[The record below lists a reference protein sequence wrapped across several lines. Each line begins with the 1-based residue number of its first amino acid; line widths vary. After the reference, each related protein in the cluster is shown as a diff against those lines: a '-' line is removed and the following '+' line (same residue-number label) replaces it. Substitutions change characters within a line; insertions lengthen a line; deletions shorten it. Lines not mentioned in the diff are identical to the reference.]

1 MDDGT
6 PDLER
11 LRRLNAPFLG
21 GTDALPKYEGAG
33 FVVGI
38 GSPAARL
45 SLATKARR
53 AGLHEVVVVHR
64 HATIGEDVELGRG
77 TVVCAGARLTTNV
90 RTGLHVHVNI
100 NATVAHDVTL
110 ADYVTLNPQAA
121 LSGEVSVKEAAT
133 VGSAAVVRQGLSIG
147 ERATVG
153 AGAAV
158 LRDIPSGETWVGV
171 PARVLYP
178 SSDGTD

>member
-11 LRRLNAPFLG
+11 LRRLNAPFPG

-38 GSPAARL
+38 GSP
-45 SLATKARR
+45 
-53 AGLHEVVVVHR
+53 
-64 HATIGEDVELGRG
+64 D
-77 TVVCAGARLTTNV
+77 
-90 RTGLHVHVNI
+90 VNI

-147 ERATVG
+147 ESATVG

-178 SSDGTD
+178 SSDETD